1 MPILICSIVE
11 IIHELLQNQCFTSM
25 TDLDPS
31 HRIMIKTVSGT
42 VVFVIV
48 IINSK
53 RPIAVR
59 ASKMLDVIFPVKC

>member
-1 MPILICSIVE
+1 
-11 IIHELLQNQCFTSM
+11 M
-25 TDLDPS
+25 TDLGPS

-48 IINSK
+48 IIGSK

-59 ASKMLDVIFPVKC
+59 ASKMLDVIFPVKCFDVTATECLSTFEA

>member
-1 MPILICSIVE
+1 MPIFICSIAE
-11 IIHELLQNQCFTSM
+11 ILHELLQNQCFTSM

-31 HRIMIKTVSGT
+31 YRIMIKTVSGT

-48 IINSK
+48 IIGSK